1 MLSHKRR
8 LYLHPTYLKV
18 GATFFFRHS
27 LAVLLSLKEIVV
39 GGFPYPITKT

>member
-8 LYLHPTYLKV
+8 LYLHPVYLKT
-18 GATFFFRHS
+18 GATFFLRHK

-39 GGFPYPITKT
+39 EGLPYLIIKT